1 MVREILEITGGVLVE
16 DKCPRGLTEESVDR
30 IRKGIGTGDRS
41 ASLQHDEMEGAAFLF
56 AWAGAVPRAEESLL
70 CYLCSCPVTFLV
82 CTGIVKGNYIGKQ
95 SSSLLLFLSDEILG
109 GQCLQSLS
117 IVSSDRNYFQSES
130 CQVAIVV
137 CSLQYRCSLTYSGIA
152 Y

>member
-70 CYLCSCPVTFLV
+70 CATSAPALS
-82 CTGIVKGNYIGKQ
+82 
-95 SSSLLLFLSDEILG
+95 LFLCVQEL
-109 GQCLQSLS
+109 
-117 IVSSDRNYFQSES
+117 
-130 CQVAIVV
+130 
-137 CSLQYRCSLTYSGIA
+137 
-152 Y
+152 